1 MKIGILTITNGENY
15 GNRLQNYAVQYV
27 LESIGC
33 QVETI
38 RNTTNQRRIS
48 KIKDK
53 LNTISPIYNL
63 TGIKRIQLLNRL
75 LRAYRF
81 NEFTKKYIHQS
92 KFIINKDVKPPDIKK
107 YYDYFICGS
116 DQIWNPKFYFNSE
129 IDFLT
134 FAEPE
139 QRIAYAP
146 SFGIDEIPKEKVEE
160 YKKLINGIRC
170 LSVRE
175 KSGAK
180 IIKTLTGREA
190 EVLIDPTLMLTKK
203 EWLRI
208 SSKPK
213 INLNEKYML
222 IYFLGVLNEETKE
235 DIKNI
240 SQKNG
245 LKIINLLDV
254 SNKESSFFNPKE
266 FIYLIN
272 NAELMCTDSF
282 HGVAFSILMNTN
294 FLVFSRKGATYSMNS
309 RMENILE
316 LFNMEDRI
324 YEECKDKE
332 RIFNMNFNKV
342 KKILDREREKALEYL
357 KTSLKIEIC
366 SKEMEREVNG

>member
-1 MKIGILTITNGENY
+1 MKVGILTITNGENY

-27 LESIGC
+27 LESLGC
-33 QVETI
+33 EVETI
-38 RNTTNQRRIS
+38 RNTTEQRKIS

-53 LNTISPIYNL
+53 LNIISPIYNVI
-63 TGIKRIQLLNRL
+63 GIKKIQLLNRL

-81 NEFTKKYIHQS
+81 NEFTKKYIHKS
-92 KFIINKDVKPPDIKK
+92 KFIINKNLIPIDIKS
-107 YYDYFICGS
+107 YYDYFVCGS

-134 FAEPE
+134 FASPE

-146 SFGIDEIPKEKVEE
+146 SFGIDEIPKEKVDE

-203 EWLRI
+203 EWLKI

-213 INLNEKYML
+213 INLNERYML
-222 IYFLGVLNEETKE
+222 IYFLGILSEETKE

-240 SQKNG
+240 SKENG

-254 SNKESSFFNPKE
+254 SNKESSFFNPEE

-294 FLVFSRKGATYSMNS
+294 FLVFLRKGASYSMNS

-316 LFNMEDRI
+316 LFNMKDRI

-332 RIFNMNFNKV
+332 SFFNMNFNKV
-342 KKILDREREKALEYL
+342 EKILDRERKKALEYL

-366 SKEMEREVNG
+366 SKEMGREVNG

>member
-1 MKIGILTITNGENY
+1 MKIGIITITNGENY

-27 LESIGC
+27 LESLGC
-33 QVETI
+33 EVETI
-38 RNTTNQRRIS
+38 KNTTKQRKIS

-53 LNTISPIYNL
+53 LNIIAPIYNV
-63 TGIKRIQLLNRL
+63 TGIKKIQLLNRL

-81 NEFTKKYIHQS
+81 NKFTKKYIHKS
-92 KFIINKDVKPPDIKK
+92 KFIINKNLIPVDIENS
-107 YYDYFICGS
+107 YDYFVCGS

-134 FAEPE
+134 FARPE

-146 SFGIDEIPKEKVEE
+146 SFGIDEIPKEKVDE

-180 IIKTLTGREA
+180 IIKTLTGRKV

-203 EWLRI
+203 EWLKI

-213 INLNEKYML
+213 INLNERYIL
-222 IYFLGVLNEETKE
+222 IYFLGVLDEETKE
-235 DIKNI
+235 NIKNI
-240 SQKNG
+240 SKEKG
-245 LKIINLLDV
+245 LKTINLLDV
-254 SNKESSFFNPKE
+254 SNKESSFFNPEE

-294 FLVFSRKGATYSMNS
+294 FLVFSRKGISYSMNS

-316 LFNMEDRI
+316 LFNMKNRI
-324 YEECKDKE
+324 YGKCKDKE
-332 RIFNMNFNKV
+332 SFFNMNFSKV
-342 KKILDREREKALEYL
+342 EEVLDKEREKALEYL

-366 SKEMEREVNG
+366 SKEMEREANG

>member
-1 MKIGILTITNGENY
+1 MKIGIITITNGENY

-27 LESIGC
+27 LESLGC
-33 QVETI
+33 EVETI
-38 RNTTNQRRIS
+38 KNTTKQRKIS

-53 LNTISPIYNL
+53 LNIISPIYDV
-63 TGIKRIQLLNRL
+63 TKIKKIQLLNRL

-81 NEFTKKYIHQS
+81 NKFTKKYIHKS
-92 KFIINKDVKPPDIKK
+92 KFIINKNLIPIDIKN
-107 YYDYFICGS
+107 YYDYFVCGS

-134 FAEPE
+134 FAKPE

-146 SFGIDEIPKEKVEE
+146 SFGIDEIPKENVDE
-160 YKKLINGIRC
+160 YKKLINGIRY

-175 KSGAK
+175 KSGAQ
-180 IIKTLTGREA
+180 IIKTLTGRKV

-203 EWLRI
+203 EWLKI

-213 INLNEKYML
+213 INLNERYIL
-222 IYFLGVLNEETKE
+222 IYFLGILDEETKE
-235 DIKNI
+235 NIKNI
-240 SQKNG
+240 SKEKG

-254 SNKESSFFNPKE
+254 SNKESSFFNPEE

-294 FLVFSRKGATYSMNS
+294 FLVFSRKGGSYSMNS

-316 LFNMEDRI
+316 LFNMKDRI
-324 YEECKDKE
+324 YEKCKDKE
-332 RIFNMNFNKV
+332 SFFNMNFNKV
-342 KKILDREREKALEYL
+342 EAILDREREKALEYL